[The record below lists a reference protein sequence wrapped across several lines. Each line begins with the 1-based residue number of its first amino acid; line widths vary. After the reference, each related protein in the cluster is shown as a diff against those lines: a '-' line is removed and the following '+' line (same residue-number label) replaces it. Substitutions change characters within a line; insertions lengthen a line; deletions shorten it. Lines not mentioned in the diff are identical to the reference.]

1 MLTILTLSVCDHRV
15 GGLAGQTA
23 AHAVD
28 GEDAEAVGGE
38 WQQPRDV
45 EGGPVVG
52 DDDFAFQIPRTTWIV
67 APVKIVSWISILITQ
82 LSMWVI

>member
-1 MLTILTLSVCDHRV
+1 MRSRSSVVSRPDISLLTFPVCDHRV

-52 DDDFAFQIPRTTWIV
+52 NGHLILQVPRTGRV
-67 APVKIVSWISILITQ
+67 VSPV
-82 LSMWVI
+82 